1 MQNTQAI
8 NVTAGNATATGSV
21 TVSDNMPG
29 VPCPDPAGYK
39 YVGARYVPLFADP
52 AEWNINSSY
61 EPLTIVLYQG
71 NSYTS
76 RQFVPAGIE
85 ITNKEYWA
93 ETGNYNA
100 QIEQYRQEVHQLS
113 EDVTETKGDVE
124 ANTSAIAAEQ
134 EARENADTIIKADIE
149 STKKRKLGYYAVVI
163 GNSYTLGANVE
174 KGMGKLIG
182 EYFEKSSYY
191 YMDGVGFAPYSVG
204 EGALINTNTF
214 NDVVNNAYTALGA
227 DECNDVSD
235 VFIVMAMGDSRYASY
250 NDLTNEYI
258 NYVRTVIDNI
268 NSKFPNATV
277 HVMNAE
283 IKGGFSQTSGYTTMS
298 DVVKVNTFFDNY
310 YQSYKID
317 WLGMLSW
324 SPWFRF
330 GFTQDD
336 NYHPTDQG
344 YSYLITAFYNAM
356 HRTLKHEI
364 TSSFRCSI
372 RVYTSDA
379 SDFTD
384 TSTSNSAYNF
394 ISSMSIDK
402 GIALATINTSFI
414 TTKNISKILFV
425 GSNTPKLINSYPTFM
440 KKPMALVISNNKIS
454 EPFAVSL
461 NENTISDT
469 PIKCAYIADDLNI
482 DIGNSATVILFDAGN
497 YAFLG

>member
-21 TVSDNMPG
+21 TVSDSMPG

-39 YVGARYVPLFADP
+39 YVGARYVPLFAEP
-52 AEWNINSSY
+52 AEWNINSTY

-113 EDVTETKGDVE
+113 EDVTE
-124 ANTSAIAAEQ
+124 AIAAEQ

-191 YMDGVGFAPYSVG
+191 WMSGVGFAPYSVG
-204 EGALINTNTF
+204 EGALTNTNTF
-214 NDVVNNAYTALGA
+214 NDVVNDAYTALGA

-235 VFIVMAMGDSRYASY
+235 IFIVMAMGDSRYASY
-250 NDLTNEYI
+250 NELTGEYI
-258 NYVRTVIDNI
+258 GYVRTVIDNI

-283 IKGGFSQTSGYTTMS
+283 IKGPLSQTSGYTTMS
-298 DVVKVNTFFDNY
+298 DVVKVNAFFDKY
-310 YQSYKID
+310 YQAYNID

-324 SPWFRF
+324 GAWFRPNF
-330 GFTQDD
+330 AQND
-336 NYHPTDQG
+336 NYHPTELG

-364 TSSFRCSI
+364 VNTFNCGI
-372 RVYTSDA
+372 RVYSSDA
-379 SDFTD
+379 IDFTD
-384 TSTSNSAYNF
+384 LPNSAYEVF
-394 ISSMSIDK
+394 SGMSIDK
-402 GIALATINTSFI
+402 GIALATINTSSI
-414 TTKNISKILFV
+414 TTKNISKILFA
-425 GSNTPKLINSYPTFM
+425 GSNEPGHLNSYPTFM

-461 NENTISDT
+461 NENTISST

-482 DIGNSATVILFDAGN
+482 DVGNSTTVMLFDAGS
-497 YAFLG
+497 YAS

>member
-1 MQNTQAI
+1 MPTVDPLQTFVGPRILVRFAGAWEQSQAYEYM
-8 NVTAGNATATGSV
+8 TAVYDTAYQSW
-21 TVSDNMPG
+21 VSKCD
-29 VPCPDPAGYK
+29 
-39 YVGARYVPLFADP
+39 
-52 AEWNINSSY
+52 
-61 EPLTIVLYQG
+61 
-71 NSYTS
+71 
-76 RQFVPAGIE
+76 VPANTPLVE
-85 ITNKEYWA
+85 
-93 ETGNYNA
+93 GNYWMKWSDPNA
-100 QIEQYRQEVHQLS
+100 QFQLLQQTVQTFDGRIAS
-113 EDVTETKGDVE
+113 
-124 ANTSAIAAEQ
+124 NTNAITQ
-134 EARENADTIIKADIE
+134 TNENVSGISDALK

-191 YMDGVGFAPYSVG
+191 YMSGVGFAPYSVG

-227 DECNDVSD
+227 DKCNDVSD

-250 NDLTNEYI
+250 NELTNEYI
-258 NYVRTVIDNI
+258 NYVRTVINNI

-283 IKGGFSQTSGYTTMS
+283 IKGNISQTSGYTTMS
-298 DVVKVNTFFDNY
+298 DVVKVNAFFDKY
-310 YQSYKID
+310 YQAYNID

-324 SPWFRF
+324 NAWFRPH
-330 GFTQDD
+330 FTQAD
-336 NYHPTDQG
+336 NYHPTDLG

-364 TSSFRCSI
+364 MPSFSCYI
-372 RVYTSDA
+372 RVYSSDA

-384 TSTSNSAYNF
+384 TSTSNSAYNL

-402 GIALATINTSFI
+402 GIALATINTSLI
-414 TTKNISKILFV
+414 TTKNISKIMFV
-425 GSNTPKLINSYPTFM
+425 GDNKPTLINSYPTFM

-461 NENTISDT
+461 NENTISSV
-469 PIKCAYIADDLNI
+469 PIKCAYIADGLNV
-482 DIGNSATVILFDAGN
+482 DIGNSATVILFDAGD
-497 YAFLG
+497 YA